1 MSRLRWVLV
10 LTVTALSFAVLL
22 TAYGFEL
29 ARIARLSA
37 LVDRRMDEIVRL
49 SRRMQVLREE
59 IAYYET
65 SEGVARLAREQFNLA
80 YPDELVFRIVYTSE
94 DHMRILSEDKR

>member
-1 MSRLRWVLV
+1 MPRLRWVLV

-80 YPDELVFRIVYTSE
+80 YPDERIYRFVVVSGEPPKVLPRTAP
-94 DHMRILSEDKR
+94 

>member
-1 MSRLRWVLV
+1 
-10 LTVTALSFAVLL
+10 
-22 TAYGFEL
+22 
-29 ARIARLSA
+29 
-37 LVDRRMDEIVRL
+37 
-49 SRRMQVLREE
+49 MQVLREE